1 MKEAEEAAAAKVIE
15 EKKAA
20 RNTGSTN
27 KDKGKKKA
35 LSAEEVEQLKEK
47 KLLKLVGAVV
57 VKCLSKHRDRM
68 DHDTFKKHAKEVSKA
83 KNE

>member
-1 MKEAEEAAAAKVIE
+1 MKGAEEAAAAKVTE
-15 EKKAA
+15 VKDA
-20 RNTGSTN
+20 RKTGSTN

-47 KLLKLVGAVV
+47 KLLKLVGAVI